1 MRKRRKNPTP
11 THHLL
16 VEQADWSGIL
26 QARKEGVPWDELR
39 TRTGLSALG
48 MTIYNGSA
56 LAAQTLL
63 EIGAPT
69 SPEYLFD
76 GSFFSPIWATLE
88 KHRPEILDLLL
99 QAGANPNEEHPEHGL
114 PIAFAAQHSL
124 LDETLVLSRH
134 GSIPNTENAPSPLWL
149 WIKNTIP
156 LYDAVQGEWTFPENT
171 PIIALLKN
179 GARIHVEDEDGIG
192 LSELDLAKKLWLNQP
207 LSGRHKQNMQMTL
220 SLIEK
225 NLYTNM
231 TADHN
236 LYEDSERV
244 QKKPK
249 RESKL

>member
-1 MRKRRKNPTP
+1 MPPP

-16 VEQADWSGIL
+16 VEQADWSGII
-26 QARKEGVPWDELR
+26 QARKEGVPWDEIR

-69 SPEYLFD
+69 SSEYLFD
-76 GSFFSPIWATLE
+76 GSFFSPLWATLE
-88 KHRPEILDLLL
+88 KGRSEILDILL
-99 QAGANPNEEHPEHGL
+99 QAGASPNEEHPEHGL
-114 PIAFAAQHSL
+114 PIAYAAQNAL
-124 LDETLVLSRH
+124 LQETLVLSKH
-134 GSIPNTENAPSPLWL
+134 GSIPNTENPPSPLWL
-149 WIKNTIP
+149 WIKNTVP
-156 LYDAVQGEWTFPENT
+156 LYYTAAGEWTFPEAT

-192 LSELDLAKKLWLNQP
+192 ISELDLAKKLWLGQP
-207 LSGRHKQNMQMTL
+207 LQGEHKQNMLMTL

-231 TADHN
+231 TAEHN
-236 LYEDSERV
+236 LFANGDRPLT
-244 QKKPK
+244 KKPK